1 MANGPGIAP
10 QHLSS
15 VVEEEPMAVAPS
27 PLAGTNSSLTEK
39 IVDFQSVRSSI
50 GEIGRQSALFF
61 SSTVFALACNYFFKL
76 FVARQLGARLI
87 GWNALGIGIYSV
99 AKLAGQMGLPG
110 TAVRFVSAY
119 RSTNDF
125 ERLRGFFWRGLAWS
139 LLGAIAI
146 ALATCVLRQ
155 WLAVHLMHEPAMAAY
170 LPLYA
175 LLIPVGVASS
185 FLSQTFKGFGK
196 AGRASFLS
204 NCFGL
209 PLMIVLSTIGFV
221 LGYSLIGYVVAQVL
235 AEFLTL
241 FLIAAELRKL
251 TRGSLHPWGHS
262 LPAIESKA
270 RRFAVSFLGIGWLD
284 FAMGHA
290 DRFVVAY
297 FLGAKELGIYSLAT
311 SAAVVVPLV
320 LQAVNSVFGPM
331 ISRLHVQQRK
341 KLLAHLYQTLTK
353 WTLGLTLPLGFV
365 LVIFAEPLMGLFG
378 PDFRAGWLV
387 LVIISLAEIVDCGVG
402 SVGFL
407 LMMSGNEKRYIRMQM
422 LLAPA
427 ILLLKMILIPT
438 LGLTGAAIGAALA
451 IVGSNLAYLV
461 QVRKALDMQ
470 PLNLSYTRLLIP
482 SLVAAAIVSTMRFTV
497 LRFPAP
503 ILLVIPVALA
513 TSYLGFLF
521 TAQFCLTSEEEAL
534 AGLAWKRA
542 RSMIRFP
549 VLRSA

>member
-1 MANGPGIAP
+1 MVNAPGTAPGYLPVDKEERIAI
-10 QHLSS
+10 
-15 VVEEEPMAVAPS
+15 EPS
-27 PLAGTNSSLTEK
+27 PVARTEESLVDEV
-39 IVDFQSVRSSI
+39 VDFQSVRSRI
-50 GEIGRQSALFF
+50 GEIGRQSVLFF

-87 GWNALGIGIYSV
+87 GWNALGIGIYSM

-110 TAVRFVSAY
+110 SAVRFVSAY
-119 RSTNDF
+119 RSTDDF
-125 ERLRGFFWRGLAWS
+125 DRLRGFFWRGLAWA
-139 LLGAIAI
+139 LLGATTFAV
-146 ALATCVLRQ
+146 ATCILRN

-185 FLSQTFKGFGK
+185 FLSQTCKGFGK

-209 PLMIVLSTIGFV
+209 PLMMVLSTIGF
-221 LGYSLIGYVVAQVL
+221 LQGYSLIGYVVAQVL

-241 FLIAAELRKL
+241 FLIAAELRKMSG
-251 TRGSLHPWGHS
+251 GSLRLWGRS

-270 RRFAVSFLGIGWLD
+270 RRFAISFLGIGWLD

-297 FLGAKELGIYSLAT
+297 FLGARQLGVYSLAT
-311 SAAVVVPLV
+311 SAGILVPML
-320 LQAVNSVFGPM
+320 LQAINSVFGPM
-331 ISRLHVQQRK
+331 ISRLHVQK
-341 KLLAHLYQTLTK
+341 ENKLLAHLYQTLTK

-365 LVIFAEPLMGLFG
+365 LVVFAEPLMSLFG
-378 PDFRAGWLV
+378 PDFRSGWPV

-407 LMMSGNEKRYIRMQM
+407 LMMSGNERRYIRTQM

-427 ILLLKMILIPT
+427 ILLLKIILIPT
-438 LGLTGAAIGAALA
+438 LGLIGAAIGAALA
-451 IVGSNLAYLV
+451 IVLSNLAYLV
-461 QVRKALDMQ
+461 QVKRALNMQ
-470 PLNLSYTRLLIP
+470 PLNLSYTRLFVP
-482 SLVAAAIVSTMRFTV
+482 SLVAAVIAITMRFAV
-497 LRFPAP
+497 LRFPTP
-503 ILLVIPVALA
+503 ILLVIPVALVV
-513 TSYLGFLF
+513 SYLGFLF
-521 TAQFCLTSEEEAL
+521 AAQFCLTSEEAAL

-542 RSMIRFP
+542 RSMISFP